1 MGRGPG
7 WTADETA
14 TLFRLL
20 ARNATWTEIATAVG
34 RSVASCKNKLAHPS
48 RHPRGSVEI
57 AEVIKLREI
66 KRPRWS
72 PETEAEL
79 IRLREVEGLTW
90 LDIDTHFGR
99 EHGACSHKYHKLK
112 QGAVSQAEAS
122 EPAARV
128 INPHWT
134 EADMTLAEARWR
146 ELFVDA
152 SDALTDHAQRHRVC
166 EVIGAELK
174 RTATAVA
181 SRLRTHGAS
190 FGLHAASKP
199 IVPRAEVI
207 SGAMLEARARWA
219 AQARQDPCARLM
231 GDPPPGYSAL
241 DQRRQACTGAP
252 RDSR

>member
-20 ARNATWTEIATAVG
+20 ARNATWSEIASAVG
-34 RSVASCKNKLAHPS
+34 RTVASCKNKLAQPS
-48 RHPRGSVEI
+48 RHPQGSVEI

-79 IRLREVEGLTW
+79 IRLREVERLTW
-90 LDIDTHFGR
+90 LDIDAHFGR
-99 EHGACSHKYHKLK
+99 EHGTCSDKYHKLK
-112 QGAVSQAEAS
+112 QGAVSEAEAS

-134 EADMTLAEARWR
+134 TENMTIAETRWR
-146 ELFVDA
+146 ELFINVHGENPWR
-152 SDALTDHAQRHRVC
+152 SVRYPVF
-166 EVIGAELK
+166 EIIGREIG
-174 RTATAVA
+174 RTASAVE
-181 SRLRTHGAS
+181 SRLRTHGPT
-190 FGLHAASKP
+190 FGRTPSRGP
-199 IVPRAEVI
+199 IVKVVQA
-207 SGAMLEARARWA
+207 SATMTEARARWA